1 MYAKGYNKHAG
12 EIDDY
17 DEETFHQIGRKCE
30 HFHDRAD
37 ELLRQIGD
45 QLEVRD
51 RRYVKVLRKEC
62 GFCVRG
68 MEAEGFFFPPVE
80 FMSGLQTFW
89 PNFFKNPTN
98 FKLDTNDDYNNVL
111 AMLQKI
117 PKQVDQV
124 QILCEKAISR
134 KLTFH
139 EASMSRTKKQF
150 ENLFTDFPE
159 DSNFYIPFQN
169 ASKDVQEKAKD
180 TIQNEVFL
188 AFRKLEK
195 FVLNEYMMHTR
206 KWPGLASLQNGE
218 KRYQRYLE
226 YQTTIE
232 GITPEE
238 VHNIGLDEVKRLQKL
253 AVKIA
258 EEEMGIANATFKKV
272 ATILKEDP
280 KQEFFSEAEVLS
292 YFIDINDRVKPKLK
306 NVMDK
311 ALLNEDTYNI
321 IVKPVPPGGGG
332 LAYYNG
338 PTVDGRRKGTFYVN
352 VNNLKNIKK
361 FETYSLTLH
370 EGNPGHHL
378 QFAFIKY
385 SPIPKFLKSNTFSWA
400 NPGVPLRYTSH
411 TEGWGLYAEYLGH
424 EMGMYDDPEQAIGF
438 YSWNLLRA
446 CRLVVDTGLHM
457 FGWSRQRAIDYL
469 AENTAMS
476 LSAIEGQIDR

>member
-1 MYAKGYNKHAG
+1 
-12 EIDDY
+12 
-17 DEETFHQIGRKCE
+17 
-30 HFHDRAD
+30 
-37 ELLRQIGD
+37 
-45 QLEVRD
+45 
-51 RRYVKVLRKEC
+51 
-62 GFCVRG
+62 
-68 MEAEGFFFPPVE
+68 
-80 FMSGLQTFW
+80 
-89 PNFFKNPTN
+89 
-98 FKLDTNDDYNNVL
+98 
-111 AMLQKI
+111 
-117 PKQVDQV
+117 
-124 QILCEKAISR
+124 
-134 KLTFH
+134 
-139 EASMSRTKKQF
+139 MSRVKKQF
-150 ENLFTDFPE
+150 EKLFTDFPE
-159 DSNFYIPFQN
+159 DSNFFIPFKN
-169 ASKDVQEKAKD
+169 ATKNVQEMAKD

-226 YQTTIE
+226 YHTAIE

-253 AVKIA
+253 AVKTA

-272 ATILKEDP
+272 ATILKEDQ
-280 KQEFFSEAEVLS
+280 KQEFFSEDEVMN

-306 NVMDK
+306 DVMDD
-311 ALLNEDTYNI
+311 AVLNEDTYNI
-321 IVKPVPPGGGG
+321 NVKAVPPGGGG
-332 LAYYNG
+332 LAYYKA

-378 QFAFIKY
+378 QFAFLKY
-385 SPIPKFLKSNTFSWA
+385 SQIPKFLESPIWSWA

-411 TEGWGLYAEYLGH
+411 SEGWGLYAEYLGH
-424 EMGMYDDPEQAIGF
+424 EMGMFDDPEQAIGF

-469 AENTAMS
+469 EENTAMS